1 MHSGLLC
8 DKCFLSRYC
17 PSSLIQTLSLN
28 FGDADWFGGLYP
40 LAMSNSILTFCVP
53 YTLLETKKILTLFIG
68 KTGRQPT
75 LRMAGL

>member
-1 MHSGLLC
+1 
-8 DKCFLSRYC
+8 
-17 PSSLIQTLSLN
+17 LN